1 MTLPL
6 QTSENVKLSA
16 CLREERDTLQHC
28 VALLDREQRL
38 LIDGDIDALTGLTQQ
53 KILALELA
61 ARNTS
66 TRERCLTGRGLATDN
81 DGMTTL
87 LEDQPALRSMWYD
100 VLNRAKEA
108 RDLNRV
114 NGFLIEAR
122 IDRNHHA
129 LAVML
134 QAANSSSTYGND
146 GHLQHAMPVRALGV
160 G

>member
-1 MTLPL
+1 MSLPL
-6 QTSENVKLSA
+6 QTSENIKLTA
-16 CLREERDTLQHC
+16 CLREERDTLQQC
-28 VALLDREQRL
+28 VELLDREQQL
-38 LIDGDIDALTGLTQQ
+38 LIGGDIDALADLTQQ
-53 KILALELA
+53 KISALELA

-66 TRERCLTGRGLATDN
+66 ARERCLTGRGLSADN
-81 DGMTTL
+81 DGMSEL
-87 LEDQPALRSMWYD
+87 LQDQPALRSMWYD
-100 VLNRAKEA
+100 ILNRAKEA

-129 LAVML
+129 LAVMH
-134 QAANSSSTYGND
+134 QVANSAFTYGND